1 MLHKLAFGVAAAA
14 LLIGP
19 LAASAAETVTVTADH
34 DYVCKAVAQPG
45 SRIARQRVCMTKD
58 QWEAV
63 ARRARENLVHSQD
76 SALFVNSVM
85 AKPGG

>member
-1 MLHKLAFGVAAAA
+1 MHKLVLGVAAALVIA
-14 LLIGP
+14 API
-19 LAASAAETVTVTADH
+19 AASAGETVTVTAGR
-34 DYVCKAVAQPG
+34 DYVCKVTTQPG

-58 QWEAV
+58 QWDAA
-63 ARRARENLVHSQD
+63 ARRARDNLVHSQD